1 MSNISTLIKVCKIKN
16 LPQEVE
22 DLIFLYLN
30 YQSDFKKI
38 FLITPYG
45 FNPKNTHGIYFSK
58 TSLPLRSAHE
68 IHPIFLINILNEM
81 KIKGL
86 KPFTNKGVINI
97 LYKVIIDEKNYF
109 QLKECK
115 TLRNLFYDNKTIEYL
130 N

>member
-1 MSNISTLIKVCKIKN
+1 MSNISALIKVCKIKK

-30 YQSDFKKI
+30 YQPEFNKI

-81 KIKGL
+81 KTNEL
-86 KPFTNKGVINI
+86 KPFINKGVINI
-97 LYKVIIDEKNYF
+97 LYKVIINEKCYF
-109 QLKECK
+109 QVKECK
-115 TLRNLFYDNKTIEYL
+115 TLRNLFYSNKTIE
-130 N
+130 